1 MEMQSLQRES
11 ASSMAPVDLKESLQ
25 MVPVD
30 MKQQHVLIPHP
41 PEKKAEAAPLSKSS
55 AK

>member
-1 MEMQSLQRES
+1 
-11 ASSMAPVDLKESLQ
+11 MALVELKTSLQ

-41 PEKKAEAAPLSKSS
+41 PEKKAEAAPLSKPS
-55 AK
+55 AR